1 MRFLKWILI
10 VFAIPCFAQDVPSLV
25 SLREKVGLQY
35 DKVNDY
41 SVRVKMSVKMPMFR
55 MPRKRIKLYFK
66 KPDKM
71 KIESG
76 GFAVIPKSGLTMS
89 PDMFLKHLDS
99 TTVVSIAEDGGLII
113 SGRVYADSLD
123 FPVASGGEE
132 SPKVTISIH
141 VKTNPWI
148 IDRVSARMDTITV
161 FAIQSEYEEVEKGI
175 WLPIL
180 TEMNISFPK
189 TEHKLPEDVSRSMG
203 LENKSSMEGKITIR
217 YSKYKVN
224 RGIKDSFFE
233 DADTFFKTDK

>member
-1 MRFLKWILI
+1 MKLLKWILI
-10 VFAIPCFAQDVPSLV
+10 VLAIPCFAQDVPSVEAIIRNV
-25 SLREKVGLQY
+25 SAQY

-41 SVRVKMSVKMPMFR
+41 SVRIKMSVKMPMFR

-66 KPDKM
+66 KPDKI
-71 KIESG
+71 KIESD
-76 GFAVIPKSGLTMS
+76 GFAVVPKSGLTMS

-99 TTVVSIAEDGGLII
+99 TNVSVSKDGGYII

-123 FPVASGGEE
+123 FPIAAGGEE
-132 SPKVTISIH
+132 SLKVSISIH

-148 IDRVSARMDTITV
+148 INRVSAQVDTMTV

-180 TEMNISFPK
+180 TEMNISFP
-189 TEHKLPEDVSRSMG
+189 ESDHKIPNKVSRSMG
-203 LENKSSMEGKITIR
+203 LKKSPSMEGKITIH

-224 RGIKDSFFE
+224 RGIKDSFF
-233 DADTFFKTDK
+233 DNAGTFF

>member
-1 MRFLKWILI
+1 MKLLKWIL
-10 VFAIPCFAQDVPSLV
+10 VVLAIPCIAQDVPSLE

-41 SVRVKMSVKMPMFR
+41 SVRVKMSVKMPKFR

-66 KPDKM
+66 KPEKI
-71 KIESG
+71 KIESD
-76 GFAVIPKSGLTMS
+76 GFAVVPKSGLTMS
-89 PDMFLKHLDS
+89 PDMFFKHLDS
-99 TTVVSIAEDGGLII
+99 TTVSVAEDGGLII

-123 FPVASGGEE
+123 FPIAAGGKK
-132 SPKVTISIH
+132 SPKVSISIH

-148 IDRVSARMDTITV
+148 IDRVFARVDTMTV

-189 TEHKLPEDVSRSMG
+189 LEHKIPEEASRLMG
-203 LENKSSMEGKITIR
+203 LKKKPSMAGKITIR

-224 RGIKDSFFE
+224 RGIKDSFFD
-233 DADTFFKTDK
+233 DAGTFFKTDK